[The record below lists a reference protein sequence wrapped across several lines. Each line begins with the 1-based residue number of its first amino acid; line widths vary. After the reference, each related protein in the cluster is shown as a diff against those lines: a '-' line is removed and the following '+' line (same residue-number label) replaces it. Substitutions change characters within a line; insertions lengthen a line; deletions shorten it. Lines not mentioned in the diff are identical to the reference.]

1 MEEKQNQERILA
13 FASFC
18 IEEYKTLRK
27 MVQWLMHSVFYHF
40 RLSPGLIYPGS
51 EKTVCQNTYK
61 SGVLCQNIYFCAK
74 TLTNR
79 GFLKKTLT
87 FDWNG

>member
-1 MEEKQNQERILA
+1 MEEKQNQERIPA

-61 SGVLCQNIYFCAK
+61 SGFCAK
-74 TLTNR
+74 TFIFVPKRLQIG
-79 GFLKKTLT
+79 GF
-87 FDWNG
+87 